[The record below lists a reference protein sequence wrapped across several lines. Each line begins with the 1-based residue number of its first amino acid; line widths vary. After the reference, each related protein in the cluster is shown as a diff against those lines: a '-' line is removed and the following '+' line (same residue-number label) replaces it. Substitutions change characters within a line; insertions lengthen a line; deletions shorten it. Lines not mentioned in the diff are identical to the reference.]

1 MEFNCNTC
9 KAKIKYGYFKVY
21 DEHFHDNEYCLY
33 QTYTKEEY
41 NKLYDKENEKEQS
54 WDNDAVYWSELEE
67 GE

>member
-9 KAKIKYGYFKVY
+9 KGKIKYGYFKVY

-33 QTYTKEEY
+33 QTYSKEEY
-41 NKLYDKENEKEQS
+41 NKLYDEENEEELS
-54 WDNDAVYWSELEE
+54 YDNDLVYYSELEE